1 MKFFVV
7 LAALVTV
14 SAALP
19 QYNFDFES
27 VTTTDNYVNIPEGC
41 TFISSS
47 KEIVNGRIEGEYSYK
62 DPVGSIVT
70 VTYSVGTDGKDYTES
85 RKIIKKYQTDRASS
99 GSGLITAEQVV
110 LEIITDLEPTVI
122 SIIKQIVASANV
134 DLSATDGLV
143 NTIMIQL
150 RPVVEAAV
158 TNALR
163 TSSYQH
169 LDATLLI
176 SEITLQ
182 LRPFV
187 EEALRREIVAV
198 VPTITEAEVVELVI
212 NQLRDTIITVIRQT
226 VAGSS
231 DASLNDPEG
240 LVQTIIIQLNPV
252 VLSSVQNALAQN
264 PNTGL
269 NAQSLTQKIII
280 EITPFVRSGVTQQ
293 IEAQRLE
300 AQRLAEQRRR
310 EEAARLAEQKRRE
323 EAARLA
329 EQKRRE
335 EAARLAEQRRR
346 EEAARLAEQ
355 RRQEEAARLAEQK
368 RREEAARLAEQR
380 RREEAARLAEQRRQ
394 QEAARLA
401 ALQRQTEEVVTTV
414 ITQLEPIVI
423 KIVRAT
429 VRSANV
435 DLNNYPNLVET
446 IMTQLQPVVLAE
458 VQRALQTSQ
467 YVGLNAQTL
476 TTQIVV
482 RLRPFVETALKAE
495 IEAIKKEQ
503 QINPDELIERI
514 IVRLEPIVIRVIET
528 TVRAEKVDLSN
539 TQGLVDT
546 IIVALKPVVLQ
557 EVEAAIQ
564 ATGAT
569 YLNAQELTVKI
580 IERLRPFVLQG
591 VQKEVKVIKQQS
603 NNGLVQSIIK
613 QLTPHV
619 ITSVEDALGGPK
631 LDAGTSQAA
640 SSSFLA
646 KMRSIIK
653 AAVVKIM
660 RQNAGLTDQN
670 KIISL
675 VMAEFRDGYLLQLIT
690 DEVQAALGGSAQLPA
705 QDEIQALL
713 DSLRGDIRR
722 IVIEEIGFYQQAN
735 SLSAS
740 QQAQIMQTVISILKG
755 NVVSATNSFLSTASS
770 GVTDQAVVS
779 AVSGGLRNQIVSI
792 ISREASGLSQDSDA
806 FRTLMARIMAEIR
819 TIIIQTVQA
828 WRAEQARLAQLAAQ
842 QAAAAQVQPAQTAV
856 TSIFGTGDNNI
867 KVKTND
873 FNFST
878 QWN

>member
-1 MKFFVV
+1 
-7 LAALVTV
+7 
-14 SAALP
+14 
-19 QYNFDFES
+19 
-27 VTTTDNYVNIPEGC
+27 
-41 TFISSS
+41 
-47 KEIVNGRIEGEYSYK
+47 
-62 DPVGSIVT
+62 
-70 VTYSVGTDGKDYTES
+70 
-85 RKIIKKYQTDRASS
+85 
-99 GSGLITAEQVV
+99 
-110 LEIITDLEPTVI
+110 
-122 SIIKQIVASANV
+122 
-134 DLSATDGLV
+134 
-143 NTIMIQL
+143 
-150 RPVVEAAV
+150 
-158 TNALR
+158 
-163 TSSYQH
+163 
-169 LDATLLI
+169 
-176 SEITLQ
+176 
-182 LRPFV
+182 
-187 EEALRREIVAV
+187 
-198 VPTITEAEVVELVI
+198 
-212 NQLRDTIITVIRQT
+212 
-226 VAGSS
+226 
-231 DASLNDPEG
+231 
-240 LVQTIIIQLNPV
+240 
-252 VLSSVQNALAQN
+252 
-264 PNTGL
+264 
-269 NAQSLTQKIII
+269 
-280 EITPFVRSGVTQQ
+280 
-293 IEAQRLE
+293 
-300 AQRLAEQRRR
+300 LAEQKRR

-335 EAARLAEQRRR
+335 EAARLA
-346 EEAARLAEQ
+346 A
-355 RRQEEAARLAEQK
+355 
-368 RREEAARLAEQR
+368 
-380 RREEAARLAEQRRQ
+380 QRRQ

-423 KIVRAT
+423 KIVSAT

-670 KIISL
+670 RIISL

-867 KVKTND
+867 KVKTNE

-878 QWN
+878 QWS

>member
-1 MKFFVV
+1 
-7 LAALVTV
+7 
-14 SAALP
+14 
-19 QYNFDFES
+19 
-27 VTTTDNYVNIPEGC
+27 
-41 TFISSS
+41 
-47 KEIVNGRIEGEYSYK
+47 
-62 DPVGSIVT
+62 
-70 VTYSVGTDGKDYTES
+70 
-85 RKIIKKYQTDRASS
+85 
-99 GSGLITAEQVV
+99 
-110 LEIITDLEPTVI
+110 
-122 SIIKQIVASANV
+122 
-134 DLSATDGLV
+134 
-143 NTIMIQL
+143 MIQL

-329 EQKRRE
+329 EQ
-335 EAARLAEQRRR
+335 RRR

-458 VQRALQTSQ
+458 VTLHAIHCRAFPRKSC
-467 YVGLNAQTL
+467 
-476 TTQIVV
+476 
-482 RLRPFVETALKAE
+482 
-495 IEAIKKEQ
+495 
-503 QINPDELIERI
+503 
-514 IVRLEPIVIRVIET
+514 
-528 TVRAEKVDLSN
+528 
-539 TQGLVDT
+539 
-546 IIVALKPVVLQ
+546 
-557 EVEAAIQ
+557 
-564 ATGAT
+564 
-569 YLNAQELTVKI
+569 
-580 IERLRPFVLQG
+580 
-591 VQKEVKVIKQQS
+591 
-603 NNGLVQSIIK
+603 
-613 QLTPHV
+613 
-619 ITSVEDALGGPK
+619 
-631 LDAGTSQAA
+631 
-640 SSSFLA
+640 
-646 KMRSIIK
+646 
-653 AAVVKIM
+653 
-660 RQNAGLTDQN
+660 
-670 KIISL
+670 
-675 VMAEFRDGYLLQLIT
+675 
-690 DEVQAALGGSAQLPA
+690 
-705 QDEIQALL
+705 
-713 DSLRGDIRR
+713 
-722 IVIEEIGFYQQAN
+722 
-735 SLSAS
+735 
-740 QQAQIMQTVISILKG
+740 
-755 NVVSATNSFLSTASS
+755 
-770 GVTDQAVVS
+770 
-779 AVSGGLRNQIVSI
+779 
-792 ISREASGLSQDSDA
+792 
-806 FRTLMARIMAEIR
+806 
-819 TIIIQTVQA
+819 
-828 WRAEQARLAQLAAQ
+828 
-842 QAAAAQVQPAQTAV
+842 
-856 TSIFGTGDNNI
+856 
-867 KVKTND
+867 
-873 FNFST
+873 
-878 QWN
+878 

>member
-158 TNALR
+158 NNALR

-269 NAQSLTQKIII
+269 NAQSLTQEIVI

-300 AQRLAEQRRR
+300 AQ
-310 EEAARLAEQKRRE
+310 
-323 EAARLA
+323 
-329 EQKRRE
+329 
-335 EAARLAEQRRR
+335 
-346 EEAARLAEQ
+346 RLAEQ

-380 RREEAARLAEQRRQ
+380 RREEAARLAEQRRRE
-394 QEAARLA
+394 EAARLA

-482 RLRPFVETALKAE
+482 RLRPFVEKALKAE

-557 EVEAAIQ
+557 EVQAAIQ

-653 AAVVKIM
+653 AAVIKIM

-713 DSLRGDIRR
+713 DSLRGDIRL

-740 QQAQIMQTVISILKG
+740 QQEQIMQTVISILRG

-779 AVSGGLRNQIVSI
+779 AVSGGLRNQIISI

-828 WRAEQARLAQLAAQ
+828 WRAEQARLAQLAA
-842 QAAAAQVQPAQTAV
+842 AQVQPAQTAV

-867 KVKTND
+867 KVKTSN

>member
-85 RKIIKKYQTDRASS
+85 RKIIKKYQTDKVSS

-310 EEAARLAEQKRRE
+310 EEAARLAEQRRRE

-335 EAARLAEQRRR
+335 EAARLAEQ
-346 EEAARLAEQ
+346 
-355 RRQEEAARLAEQK
+355 K
-368 RREEAARLAEQR
+368 RRE
-380 RREEAARLAEQRRQ
+380 
-394 QEAARLA
+394 EAARLA

-557 EVEAAIQ
+557 EVQAAIQ

-653 AAVVKIM
+653 AAVVKVM